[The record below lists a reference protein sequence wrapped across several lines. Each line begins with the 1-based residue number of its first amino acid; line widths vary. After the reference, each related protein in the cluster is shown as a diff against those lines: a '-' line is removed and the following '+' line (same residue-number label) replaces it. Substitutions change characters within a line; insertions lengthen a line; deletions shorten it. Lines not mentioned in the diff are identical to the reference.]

1 MPRSPLTERSA
12 MNRTAAVVLGLA
24 LLAIGLALLA
34 YRTQGGA
41 ELAEPL
47 PIVITI
53 GAVAALLAGVAALGR
68 AIRPKG
74 SDQEGMAS

>member
-53 GAVAALLAGVAALGR
+53 GAVAAILGGLGALSR
-68 AIRPKG
+68 AIRSNGAIRK
-74 SDQEGMAS
+74 D